1 MYSRLAKCHKWTLRT
16 AAIVATLMVS
26 AAVSP
31 VVLAEQGDVGGRPA
45 NPDKNNPRSSDIF
58 IYDLKPGGARTDGA
72 LVVNN
77 TDKTKTVA
85 IYATDGI
92 ASNTGAMTCRQQVEP
107 REAVG
112 SWITLDM
119 AEVTLKPRSKQVV
132 NFTINVPSKVD
143 VGEHNG
149 CIVYQVKDQEAVTQ
163 GNLRIQTRSATR
175 VAITIPG
182 KLHKN
187 VDITSL
193 EFTRKDSSH
202 NYELTLKN
210 TGNVSAD
217 TITTI
222 TLDGLFGRN
231 YFKNSGQYPALP
243 GESLYINYT
252 NDRLPVW
259 GGFYW
264 INGSIRYDTRPGTFG
279 VLDKNHITSKIAD
292 RKLVFVMPHVY
303 ILIGWFILLVAL
315 LTLSFIAYY
324 RHKRREDA
332 LRNWSNHTIKLG
344 ETIQSIAAKQDVSWR
359 YLAKVNDIKPPYD
372 IKSGDKIKVPKKL
385 PASPRK
391 KVKIQ

>member
-1 MYSRLAKCHKWTLRT
+1 M
-16 AAIVATLMVS
+16 ATLI
-26 AAVSP
+26 ALAIVSP

-58 IYDLKPGGARTDGA
+58 IYDIKPGGARTDGA

-77 TDKTKTVA
+77 TDKVKTVS

-107 REAVG
+107 RETVG
-112 SWITLDM
+112 SWITLDKP
-119 AEVTLKPRSKQVV
+119 EVTLEPRSKQVV
-132 NFTINVPSKVD
+132 NFTINVPDKVD

-175 VAITIPG
+175 VAITVPG
-182 KLHKN
+182 RLHKN
-187 VDITSL
+187 VDITEL
-193 EFTRKDSSH
+193 NFTRKDNSH
-202 NYELTLKN
+202 TYELTLKN
-210 TGNVSAD
+210 TGNVSVD

-231 YFKNSGQYPALP
+231 YFKNFGQYPALP
-243 GESLYINYT
+243 GESLYINYS

-264 INGSIRYDTRPGTFG
+264 VKGDIKYDTRPGVFG
-279 VLDKNHITSKIAD
+279 VLDKNHITSKTAD

-344 ETIQSIAAKQDVSWR
+344 ETLRSIAAKQDVDWK